1 MLTPS
6 RFSGKAAV
14 VETQKNIVCTTAD
27 KPIPVSGAPQLLQV
41 LQHLAHRGASVDVI
55 RLAMVRGGISEDV
68 ARLLAP
74 CVVSTR
80 KMPASPPAP
89 EPAVLPI
96 VPAPTAADTGRAAEA
111 ALRAMMRGVMLIAV
125 VWVFGI
131 ALGFVV
137 GMELGVAQGIEDGL
151 DRLRAAA
158 GF

>member
-1 MLTPS
+1 MLTPG
-6 RFSGKAAV
+6 RYSGEAAV
-14 VETQKNIVCTTAD
+14 VETQNNIACTTAE
-27 KPIPVSGAPQLLQV
+27 KPIQVSAAPQLLQV
-41 LQHLAHRGASVDVI
+41 LQHLAQRGASVDVI

-80 KMPASPPAP
+80 KMPDPSPAP

-96 VPAPTAADTGRAAEA
+96 APVSRAPDTGRAAEA
-111 ALRAMMRGVMLIAV
+111 ALRAMMRGVMLVAV

-137 GMELGVAQGIEDGL
+137 GMELGVAQGIEDGI